1 LAESIWHT
9 GISSGWESKERSRIL
24 SPKSSTA
31 RCLWELRTEPP
42 IQRLGIPGMGT
53 GIGGMDP
60 DQSAQ
65 QMVRAYIEVMKTCK
79 SGSRTVR

>member
-1 LAESIWHT
+1 
-9 GISSGWESKERSRIL
+9 
-24 SPKSSTA
+24 
-31 RCLWELRTEPP
+31 
-42 IQRLGIPGMGT
+42 MGT